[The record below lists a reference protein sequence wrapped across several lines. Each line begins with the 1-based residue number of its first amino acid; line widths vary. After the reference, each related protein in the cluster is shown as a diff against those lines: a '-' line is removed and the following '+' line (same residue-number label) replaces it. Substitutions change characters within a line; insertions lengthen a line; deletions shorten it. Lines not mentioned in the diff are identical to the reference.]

1 MDRGGKEP
9 YMKVERNV
17 KYITIAIYSF
27 VVIALSIAFYL
38 IASNYGAFKESIH
51 GFMKSMQPIV
61 IGASM
66 AYLVNFVMEAV
77 ERYVLKPILPKN
89 TKLKVRRPISLVVT
103 YSIISVFLYF
113 FISIVFPQIIAS
125 IIKVVN
131 DITANFD
138 NITGLVVEF
147 VEGINIRQ
155 EYLDLVV
162 GYWNEFLN
170 NLMGFLTGLL
180 PVLGGIVAVILSS
193 VWNIVLGVI
202 VSIYL
207 LSDKE
212 RFKALSRKMTYGLF
226 SDVRANR
233 IIELTRRADHIFGR
247 FLGGKILDSAIIALI
262 NYGFMVFFK
271 MPYPVL
277 VSFIIGV
284 TNIIPFFGPFIGMV
298 PSFFIILTAS
308 PVKAVWFLVQILLI
322 QQFDGNFLG
331 PKILGESLGISAF
344 WILFSLLVAGKF
356 LGFIGLVLGV
366 PLFVF
371 IYSIVKDNVEKKL
384 AVKGL
389 PIETASYSTDEN

>member
-1 MDRGGKEP
+1 
-9 YMKVERNV
+9 MKIERNV

-27 VVIALSIAFYL
+27 VVIASSIAFYL
-38 IASNYGAFKESIH
+38 IASNYGVFKGTVQ
-51 GFMKSMQPIV
+51 GFVKSMQPII
-61 IGASM
+61 IGTSM
-66 AYLVNFVMEAV
+66 AYLVNFVMVAV
-77 ERYVLKPILPKN
+77 EKYLLKPVLPEK
-89 TKLKVRRPISLVVT
+89 TKLKVLRPVSLIIT
-103 YSIISVFLYF
+103 YTLIAVFLYF
-113 FISIVFPQIIAS
+113 FVSIIFPQIIAS
-125 IIKVVN
+125 VIKVVN

-138 NITGLVVEF
+138 NITAWVIKF

-162 GYWNEFLN
+162 DYWNEFLN

-180 PVLGGIVAVILSS
+180 PVLGEIVAVVLSS

-202 VSIYL
+202 VSIYI

-212 RFKALSRKMTYGLF
+212 RFKALSRKMTFGLF
-226 SDVRANR
+226 SVPRANR

-247 FLGGKILDSAIIALI
+247 FLGGKMLDSAIIALI
-262 NYGFMVFFK
+262 NYGLMIFFK

-277 VSFIIGV
+277 VSFIVGL

-308 PVKAVWFLVQILLI
+308 PVKAFWFLVQILLI

-331 PKILGESLGISAF
+331 PKILGDSLGISAF

-356 LGFIGLVLGV
+356 LGFIGLVIGV

-371 IYSIVKDNVEKKL
+371 IYSVVKDNVERRLKD
-384 AVKGL
+384 KGL
-389 PIETASYSTDEN
+389 PVETASYVVDK